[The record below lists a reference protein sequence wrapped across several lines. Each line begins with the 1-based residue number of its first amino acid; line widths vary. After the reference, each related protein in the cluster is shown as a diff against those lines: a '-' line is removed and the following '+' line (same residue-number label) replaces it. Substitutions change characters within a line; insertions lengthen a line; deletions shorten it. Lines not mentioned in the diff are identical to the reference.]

1 MYSRNDVHLN
11 PLSFPLCSQL
21 TPALDPRAE
30 KRRNSVEQIGEER
43 GEHHV
48 LLTLQRTQSSGEPT
62 DLTTLTVFQ
71 YQYLGYFAK
80 QNSQLEIYKS
90 LFICQSQ
97 TQSLF
102 D

>member
-1 MYSRNDVHLN
+1 M
-11 PLSFPLCSQL
+11 
-21 TPALDPRAE
+21 
-30 KRRNSVEQIGEER
+30 EQIGEER

-48 LLTLQRTQSSGEPT
+48 HLTLQRTQSSGEPT

-71 YQYLGYFAK
+71 CQYLGYFAK
-80 QNSQLEIYKS
+80 QNSQLENKS